1 MDIQEKTVTA
11 KKIVGIKTTTSKAN
25 ESHVDTAKIPALW
38 QTFFSEDIEQQIPL
52 ATEHGT
58 IFGVY
63 TGYDSDH
70 RGKYQV
76 IVGNEVHSVGSLPD
90 DMAAIEI
97 PAGRYLVFSQ
107 RGEVPAIIYSMWEYI
122 WNYFSSEVPYQRLFT
137 TDFELYRKDDTSR
150 VDIYIAVK
158 NG

>member
-1 MDIQEKTVTA
+1 VDIQEKTVTA
-11 KKIVGIKTTTSKAN
+11 KKIVGIKTATSKAN
-25 ESHVDTAKIPALW
+25 ESHADTAKIPELW
-38 QTFFSEDIEQQIPL
+38 QTFFSEDIEHQIPHT
-52 ATEHGT
+52 AEHAT

-70 RGKYQV
+70 SGEYHV
-76 IVGNEVHSVGSLPD
+76 IVGNEVHSVGNIPNN
-90 DMAAIEI
+90 MAVIDI

-122 WNYFSSEVPYQRLFT
+122 WNYFSNEAQYQRLFT

-150 VDIYIAVK
+150 VDIYIAIK
-158 NG
+158 SE